1 MVGATEVMVWMD
13 KKNVCFLN
21 NIYGQREITVKRKQ
35 RDGST
40 LNVPCSTCVAGYNM
54 YMGGVDQ
61 ADQKRKAYSC
71 SRKSEKWWYRLFWFL
86 LDISIVNAH
95 ILSTLTPG
103 FRMLSQKNFRIELG
117 TSLLELFN
125 GRKRMWLR
133 ASSVPMPCHHQ
144 LVRTKKQRRCHRCG
158 LQGKRKMV
166 LYECKECNVGLHP
179 ECYYPQMK
187 NIPCTI

>member
-1 MVGATEVMVWMD
+1 
-13 KKNVCFLN
+13 
-21 NIYGQREITVKRKQ
+21 
-35 RDGST
+35 
-40 LNVPCSTCVAGYNM
+40 M

-117 TSLLELFN
+117 TSLLETFQWQKANVVESKFCADAMPSPTSSYKEATSLSQ
-125 GRKRMWLR
+125 MWF
-133 ASSVPMPCHHQ
+133 AG
-144 LVRTKKQRRCHRCG
+144 KKKDG
-158 LQGKRKMV
+158 TL
-166 LYECKECNVGLHP
+166 
-179 ECYYPQMK
+179 
-187 NIPCTI
+187 